1 MFICMLY
8 LAESLIIL
16 YMQNLLIF
24 LQFINFYKKNHD
36 KISLLNM
43 QIFNKWSIEFLNLT
57 FSYDNFTIL
66 LCINIIFIY
75 IIKIGT
81 IWG

>member
-16 YMQNLLIF
+16 YMQKFYNLSIF
-24 LQFINFYKKNHD
+24 IRKNHD

-43 QIFNKWSIEFLNLT
+43 QVFNKSYLEFLNLT

-75 IIKIGT
+75 YY
-81 IWG
+81 

>member
-16 YMQNLLIF
+16 YI
-24 LQFINFYKKNHD
+24 
-36 KISLLNM
+36 
-43 QIFNKWSIEFLNLT
+43 
-57 FSYDNFTIL
+57 YDNFTIL

-75 IIKIGT
+75 YY
-81 IWG
+81 

>member
-8 LAESLIIL
+8 LAE
-16 YMQNLLIF
+16 
-24 LQFINFYKKNHD
+24 
-36 KISLLNM
+36 
-43 QIFNKWSIEFLNLT
+43 
-57 FSYDNFTIL
+57 SYDNFTIL